1 VRHIFQR
8 VTTKIAQL
16 WLEDARGSQIV
27 EFAVALPLITVFV
40 VGIFDF
46 GSAFGLKQRMTN
58 AVREGAR
65 VGANQPTADL
75 SQTRP
80 ASVDAIAQVVGNSL
94 VAAKVSDCGILSAAP
109 TTSGA
114 LTWVYTGTTC
124 AAGNVVLTINRGATF
139 TVALP
144 APYSQNL
151 VVEATQATLA
161 YPYKWQ
167 FGNVMKVLV
176 PSSSYAGTTVLNTSS
191 IMQNMN

>member
-1 VRHIFQR
+1 
-8 VTTKIAQL
+8 
-16 WLEDARGSQIV
+16 
-27 EFAVALPLITVFV
+27 VALPLITVFV

-75 SQTRP
+75 SNARP
-80 ASVDAIAQVVGNSL
+80 ASVDAMAQVVGNSL

-109 TTSGA
+109 TTAGA

-144 APYSQNL
+144 TPYNQNL
-151 VVEATQATLA
+151 VVEATQVTLA

-176 PSSSYAGTTVLNTSS
+176 PSSSYAGTTVLSTSS